1 MFCLLQKTR
10 VLPLQKNKGFAFTK
24 KQGFCLYKKTMVS
37 FCRSSQK
44 NKMFFVSSIFFKQY
58 NVCFSCVNIF
68 FVLCAKQKRNTL
80 TFWKVSTKKHA
91 NYIKEWKKWRLFKS
105 LILKQ
110 YFEEKNIVLF
120 KKSELILFSF
130 HFFIY
135 RLLFFHLKTFSSSQ
149 CFSLSKC
156 VSFLFGTKNK
166 KNVHTRKTN
175 IVLFKKNL
183 MTQKTFCFFGKNDKK
198 KPLFFCKGKTL
209 VFL

>member
-1 MFCLLQKTR
+1 
-10 VLPLQKNKGFAFTK
+10 
-24 KQGFCLYKKTMVS
+24 
-37 FCRSSQK
+37 
-44 NKMFFVSSIFFKQY
+44 MFFL
-58 NVCFSCVNIF
+58 F
-68 FVLCAKQKRNTL
+68 FVTNKKETHWHFEKFQQ
-80 TFWKVSTKKHA
+80 KKHA

-135 RLLFFHLKTFSSSQ
+135 RLLFFHLKTFSSIQS
-149 CFSLSKC
+149 FSLSKC